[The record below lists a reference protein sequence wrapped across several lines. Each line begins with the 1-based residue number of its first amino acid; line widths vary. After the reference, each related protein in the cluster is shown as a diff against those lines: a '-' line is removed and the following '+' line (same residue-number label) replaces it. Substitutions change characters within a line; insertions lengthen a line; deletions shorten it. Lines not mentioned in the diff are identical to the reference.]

1 MLDQTG
7 VKPGG
12 AVHTIVSWKLHTGEH
27 QRWSFEPVIFPTMYW
42 IMNVRTDS
50 ENVLQWVEPDASNAA
65 FLNAKTRH
73 PDRSQLWYLEETQD
87 NENYYTIRNVA
98 HEDKVLDL
106 SGADSTTILAYTATG
121 TENQRWTLTDVNFNG

>member
-1 MLDQTG
+1 
-7 VKPGG
+7 
-12 AVHTIVSWKLHTGEH
+12 
-27 QRWSFEPVIFPTMYW
+27 MYW

-50 ENVLQWVEPDASNAA
+50 ENVLQWEPDASNAA

-87 NENYYTIRNVA
+87 GENYYTIRNVA